1 MLSHFPGCQ
10 HKVESTVPASREL
23 LQMKA
28 VEVTS
33 GCCSAFKLHLLQ
45 KKSSVIIGSSSDL
58 SSLGEE
64 ITYLYYVIQPSAL
77 WSLTRKGERTHL
89 CFVEW
94 TECKHVKLCYD
105 SFLSWGLQKAEKG
118 KIQRKR
124 EKWVRHADNPQS
136 MYPQGSL

>member
-1 MLSHFPGCQ
+1 MSTQSRIYSPCFQGAFTDESCGSYFWMLLSFQ
-10 HKVESTVPASREL
+10 ASPL
-23 LQMKA
+23 
-28 VEVTS
+28 T
-33 GCCSAFKLHLLQ
+33 
-45 KKSSVIIGSSSDL
+45 KKKCSVIIGSSSDL